1 MVEYAKLVPLMTA
14 VCEAW
19 HWLRPFVVNVVGALS

>member
-1 MVEYAKLVPLMTA
+1 MIEYAKMVPLMTA

-19 HWLRPFVVNVVGALS
+19 HWLRPIIAGVFQ